1 MDINLRV
8 YEDATVTLKSRGRE
22 VTKNVYS
29 AEGIELI
36 DTVSLKQAAQFKRMY
51 NFSWLGVKIIQFPLD
66 VLCVQQLIA
75 KVRPTLIIETGIAH
89 GGSLIFSASMLKLLD
104 IDGRVFGVDVDI
116 RNHNRE
122 IIEHHP
128 LNEYITMLEGNS
140 ISDEIISSLRNEIRQ
155 NDRVLVILDSNH
167 SYEHVRAELDLYS
180 DFVSQGSYLIAMDG
194 ALGFV
199 GDIPR
204 GNEQAFIDN
213 PVPAIRQFLTNNADF
228 VLDSIFE
235 DNGTTS
241 SPYGALYRQK
251 K

>member
-140 ISDEIISSLRNEIRQ
+140 ISDEIISSLRNET
-155 NDRVLVILDSNH
+155 
-167 SYEHVRAELDLYS
+167 LYFFS
-180 DFVSQGSYLIAMDG
+180 
-194 ALGFV
+194 
-199 GDIPR
+199 
-204 GNEQAFIDN
+204 
-213 PVPAIRQFLTNNADF
+213 LTNERKVVDIEKVEIKERIRDLKYYDNKLYLFLENTA
-228 VLDSIFE
+228 SIGVIPLTFS
-235 DNGTTS
+235 N
-241 SPYGALYRQK
+241 QFQ
-251 K
+251 

>member
-116 RNHNRE
+116 GNRGH
-122 IIEHHP
+122 ICGTAH
-128 LNEYITMLEGNS
+128 G
-140 ISDEIISSLRNEIRQ
+140 
-155 NDRVLVILDSNH
+155 
-167 SYEHVRAELDLYS
+167 EL
-180 DFVSQGSYLIAMDG
+180 
-194 ALGFV
+194 
-199 GDIPR
+199 
-204 GNEQAFIDN
+204 
-213 PVPAIRQFLTNNADF
+213 
-228 VLDSIFE
+228 
-235 DNGTTS
+235 
-241 SPYGALYRQK
+241 
-251 K
+251 